1 MIFYGNLKLSY
12 SKDIPL
18 KLLREISSSID
29 NLSYKTQEKWKY
41 LLKNIISTKW
51 RLCAEGFG
59 GVGFLS

>member
-29 NLSYKTQEKWKY
+29 NLSYKTQEK
-41 LLKNIISTKW
+41 
-51 RLCAEGFG
+51 
-59 GVGFLS
+59 